1 MDIIQLFTNLD
12 WFRFHGKQSII
23 YQLQQQGFY
32 DIKISRKMNL
42 EDGCSYIKIAGI
54 YLSTEEGAVY
64 ATIKI
69 YKDRIDSEDNIG
81 SMTMRNTIEQNQDSC
96 YAYDTK
102 KKKTPY
108 YYRAK
113 KIIYK

>member
-1 MDIIQLFTNLD
+1 MNIIQLFTNLD

-64 ATIKI
+64 GTIRI
-69 YKDRIDSEDNIG
+69 YKDRIDYEDDIA
-81 SMTMRNTIEQNQDSC
+81 SIAMKNTIEQNQDNFAI
-96 YAYDTK
+96 YGTK
-102 KKKTPY
+102 KKKEQY
-108 YYRAK
+108 YHKAR